1 MTAYR
6 FLSPTGIFSV
16 LHGIEAQ
23 IAALEWN
30 MAAAYVRNLG
40 DEARQQKSADSRN
53 ASLWREFILHVDCLN
68 ISIRAKDGTG
78 CVGEIATL
86 HSALG
91 TIAGPE
97 SVTAMDIYRPEQP
110 AAPKVE

>member
-6 FLSPTGIFSV
+6 FLSRLFSV

-23 IAALEWN
+23 IAAVEWD
-30 MAAAYVRNLG
+30 MAAEDARNLG
-40 DEARQQKSADSRN
+40 DEARQQKSGDSQN

-78 CVGEIATL
+78 CVGELATL
-86 HSALG
+86 HSSLA

-97 SVTAMDIYRPEQP
+97 H
-110 AAPKVE
+110 KV